1 MEAECWVLGGEFED
15 SVFEERPERRPGPP
29 APYAAKRCEP
39 QWFDEERESSDEVEA
54 VTVKKFKGDLA
65 YRRQEYQEKK
75 ATNTDHLT
83 TVLHLQFAV
92 CSSLQNVEKMILYLQ
107 RLISLHPLDPWSW
120 GRLAE
125 AYLSLEPACSAS
137 FAPSQGQNGCT
148 SNDKAIECSFPHP
161 GKDCPLCF
169 PETLPESSVF
179 SMEASGSNNQK
190 AEKAPKNT
198 QNWMAGRREAVWRET
213 QMKACASLIRT
224 RLLLQLT
231 QSQQTSF
238 ALEKN
243 LRTQQEIEDKMKG
256 FCFKEDTLLFFTEVM
271 GEDIVPERI
280 KDEVH
285 SEVKC
290 VGPAALAAL
299 VTASSREFEDKWFR
313 KIKDRLCPLE
323 DQFHTEIPILA

>member
-1 MEAECWVLGGEFED
+1 MLRKPW
-15 SVFEERPERRPGPP
+15 
-29 APYAAKRCEP
+29 
-39 QWFDEERESSDEVEA
+39 
-54 VTVKKFKGDLA
+54 
-65 YRRQEYQEKK
+65 QEKK

-224 RLLLQLT
+224 R
-231 QSQQTSF
+231 
-238 ALEKN
+238 
-243 LRTQQEIEDKMKG
+243 
-256 FCFKEDTLLFFTEVM
+256 
-271 GEDIVPERI
+271 
-280 KDEVH
+280 
-285 SEVKC
+285 
-290 VGPAALAAL
+290 
-299 VTASSREFEDKWFR
+299 
-313 KIKDRLCPLE
+313 
-323 DQFHTEIPILA
+323 